1 MELQKAHSAEL
12 KLRLMDIN
20 DEVRALRDEASKISA
35 ELVSRTVPKYDNGQ
49 ILQRMN
55 EFGAKKNIRIID
67 AIPTADGWKYKCEQA
82 GVLTNVKTYFI
93 EESHLHDIGLKDKDF
108 YTTSPKHEFHRKP
121 KRQKK
126 GGQETKSVK
135 IDAAT
140 QDKINALLNI

>member
-20 DEVRALRDEASKISA
+20 DEVRALRDEASNISE
-35 ELVSRTVPKYDNGQ
+35 ELVSRTTPQYENGQ
-49 ILQRMN
+49 ILQRLN

-67 AIPTADGWKYKCEQA
+67 AIPTPDGWEYKCEQA
-82 GVLTNVKTYFI
+82 KIDRGIKTYTV
-93 EESHLHDIGLKDKDF
+93 EESYLFDIGLKDKDF

-126 GGQETKSVK
+126 GGQEPKSVK